1 MRSRCSILLLVLF
14 VVLGWYG
21 PSLAQAPLPV
31 GQIQIEDVSVL
42 MSEMG
47 PVVLLKAHGRVVPIF
62 VDPTVAGSIDGALR
76 GQKFSRPLSHDLMHT
91 ILLAYGGSVTHVK
104 IKLKKQIYYGELS
117 VVIHGDLKVFD
128 SRSSDAI
135 ALAIHFDAPI
145 YVEKELFDQAD
156 QEPSE
161 SVDAQL
167 L

>member
-62 VDPTVAGSIDGALR
+62 VDPTVAVKFLFSILTR
-76 GQKFSRPLSHDLMHT
+76 ERPD
-91 ILLAYGGSVTHVK
+91 
-104 IKLKKQIYYGELS
+104 
-117 VVIHGDLKVFD
+117 F
-128 SRSSDAI
+128 
-135 ALAIHFDAPI
+135 
-145 YVEKELFDQAD
+145 
-156 QEPSE
+156 
-161 SVDAQL
+161 
-167 L
+167 

>member
-21 PSLAQAPLPV
+21 PSSAQAPLPV
-31 GQIQIEDVSVL
+31 GKIQIEDVSVL

-91 ILLAYGGSVTHVK
+91 ILLAYGGSVTHVT
-104 IKLKKQIYYGELS
+104 IKLKEQIYYGELA
-117 VVIHGDLKVFD
+117 VVIQGDLKVFD

-156 QEPSE
+156 QEKGE
-161 SVDAQL
+161 LEEAQL